1 MWQVFACFKSVKD
14 LKACGCHI
22 ELGHSSEKEYG
33 LDPKSE
39 LYVAQQNLA
48 KVMWQAALQIVRFRS
63 LSHMHYIGQAPTC
76 FVELLSTGDKLVMAL
91 ELCNTMW
98 DTIQY
103 IEKQR
108 HNFKELD
115 KVWANIPWATYEVI
129 REILVILSEF
139 GWKWVPPHL
148 EALLNSMFSSWG
160 TSLVNELGFKEVRK
174 RAKLSDNGRLHPTT

>member
-1 MWQVFACFKSVKD
+1 MLQVFACFKSAKD
-14 LKACGCHI
+14 LKACGFHI

-39 LYVAQQNLA
+39 LYVAQQNMA

-76 FVELLSTGDKLVMAL
+76 FVELLSTGDKLVRAL
-91 ELCNTMW
+91 ELCKTMW

-103 IEKQR
+103 IEKHR

-148 EALLNSMFSSWG
+148 EALLKSICSSWG
-160 TSLVNELGFKEVRK
+160 DPL
-174 RAKLSDNGRLHPTT
+174 

>member
-1 MWQVFACFKSVKD
+1 
-14 LKACGCHI
+14 
-22 ELGHSSEKEYG
+22 
-33 LDPKSE
+33 
-39 LYVAQQNLA
+39 
-48 KVMWQAALQIVRFRS
+48 
-63 LSHMHYIGQAPTC
+63 
-76 FVELLSTGDKLVMAL
+76 
-91 ELCNTMW
+91 MW

-103 IEKQR
+103 IEKHR

-148 EALLNSMFSSWG
+148 EALLKSMFSSWG

-174 RAKLSDNGRLHPTT
+174 KGKVVRQWQVAPNYIMDGIGRQLCD